1 MNELIQWYEDR
12 YDPDELV
19 DVLDI
24 SVSDLVRKF
33 YERAYEHKL
42 LEQNGAGEEE
52 PSEQEGL

>member
-24 SVSDLVRKF
+24 SVADIVRKF

-42 LEQNGAGEEE
+42 LDQDGGEEE
-52 PSEQEGL
+52 ST